1 MFARR
6 VFRFFNPSVR
16 ANVKLK
22 KKSQKL
28 LNEHLD
34 RILAVDQFKAVQV
47 GSNDGV
53 SNDPLRHY
61 ITHNNWRA
69 ILIEPVPSL
78 FAKLHTLYES
88 NDRVT
93 TLNAGISPS
102 KSPLKFYTI
111 NPKAR
116 VELGVEC
123 PIWYDQ
129 LGSFERENITKHLEG
144 ILEPYIDEIDVPI
157 KRLDDILVE
166 YGIQDLDVL
175 HVDAESYDLE
185 VMKTLDLSRHK
196 PQYIIIE
203 HKHMDKSSKETF
215 IENMVANGYEYVT
228 YLDDIVFTLR

>member
-22 KKSQKL
+22 KEFHKL
-28 LNEHLD
+28 LNEHLE
-34 RILAVDQFKAVQV
+34 RILAFDNLKAVQV

-53 SNDPLRHY
+53 SNDPLRKY
-61 ITHNNWRA
+61 IVEHNWRA

-78 FAKLHTLYES
+78 FSKLSALYEG
-88 NDRVT
+88 NDRIT

-102 KSPLKFYTI
+102 TTPLKFHTI
-111 NPKAR
+111 DPKAR
-116 VELGVEC
+116 LELGVEC

-129 LGSFERENITKHLEG
+129 LGSFEKENITKHLDG
-144 ILEPYIDEIDVPI
+144 ILEPYIDAIDVPI

-166 YGIQDLDVL
+166 YGFQNLDVL

-185 VMKTLDLSRHK
+185 VMKTLDLSRFK
-196 PQYIIIE
+196 PKYIIIE
-203 HKHMDKSSKETF
+203 HKHMENNSKTSF